1 MKRRSRRPSFGV
13 AAAVVPPDELDE
25 HALAVREPWP
35 RLTRLTAPAAPNKST
50 ALTAEEVAIG
60 SCASIGEAFRALPLE
75 AHFAS
80 MRSRVCVAIAHR
92 HAPDHFDVVLAV
104 AAMLFAVLRQSVLQ
118 EPGCIVSPL
127 SNVGVDIESSTL
139 L

>member
-1 MKRRSRRPSFGV
+1 
-13 AAAVVPPDELDE
+13 
-25 HALAVREPWP
+25 
-35 RLTRLTAPAAPNKST
+35 
-50 ALTAEEVAIG
+50 
-60 SCASIGEAFRALPLE
+60 
-75 AHFAS
+75 

-127 SNVGVDIESSTL
+127 SNVAVDIESSTL